1 MAGGGGLGRP
11 LQNGFMQSRILGQ
24 CPPPSLTLH
33 TKMPQCSFYTHK
45 FTQCTRNAQAGT
57 HYCRAHGEK
66 VARMPLR
73 LEGGCPCVVAGT
85 HWCGNP
91 LHEGNAIC
99 ERHARRRDRAAAYV
113 IERAEMLAAA
123 NLLTDEYMFRDP
135 RPVWTWV
142 VDDVKFRMNLPA
154 DDFRVLPRL
163 TAFITAR
170 QFFLQTTPNTVPV
183 HTLMRY
189 WAGIPDPDAAPPPRG
204 QMELLATDTQN
215 VHREVVV
222 TQTNTNVEILL
233 ALAEEAP
240 EDLDPEQWVTTWWLL
255 MPGRPVFAEYY
266 RVIQDVHAW
275 YTRRTCK
282 ATGDY
287 LYAKVFNGAVYKISQ
302 IESYELRHELAK
314 RLWEECLESVEMCCE
329 GHISR
334 LANVFVGFDE
344 AFKSPASPSEMLQA
358 QIAEIANL
366 KLRTETKLA
375 KAKAVM
381 DQLGIPDEERA
392 PWLAALAE

>member
-1 MAGGGGLGRP
+1 MSP
-11 LQNGFMQSRILGQ
+11 IL
-24 CPPPSLTLH
+24 SHIH
-33 TKMPQCSFYTHK
+33 TKMPQCSFYTAK
-45 FTQCTRNAQAGT
+45 LTQCTRQARDGT
-57 HYCRAHGEK
+57 HYCRSHEEK
-66 VARMPLR
+66 AER
-73 LEGGCPCVVAGT
+73 LGPRPEGGCPCVVVR

-91 LHEGNAIC
+91 LHDGNAIC
-99 ERHARRRDRAAAYV
+99 ERHARRRDQAAARV
-113 IERAEMLAAA
+113 IERANQIAAA
-123 NLLTDEYMFRDP
+123 SVLTDEYMLRDP
-135 RPVWTWV
+135 RPVWPWV
-142 VDDVKFRMNLPA
+142 VDLVQERMALPE
-154 DDFRVLPRL
+154 DDPHSIPRL
-163 TAFITAR
+163 TAFLAAR
-170 QFFLQTTPNTVPV
+170 RFFILTTPDTVPIA
-183 HTLMRY
+183 TFMRY
-189 WAGIPDPDAAPPPRG
+189 WVGEPFEAPPPPPVG
-204 QMELLATDTQN
+204 QLERLATDVQN

-222 TQTNTNVEILL
+222 TQTNTNTEILL

-275 YTRRTCK
+275 YNKRTCK
-282 ATGDY
+282 STGDY

-314 RLWEECLESVEMCCE
+314 RLWEECQESVEMCCE

-375 KAKAVM
+375 KAKVVM
-381 DQLGIPDEERA
+381 DQLGIPESERA
-392 PWLAALAE
+392 PWLEALAE